1 MDEEFAP
8 LRFCTTGPDYI
19 TVRSRPRTGYIPLH
33 LLPLLPHI
41 LLVPRDLAISSVDLD
56 IPSAQQEPVF
66 ESTHIISL
74 LRGEL
79 DDAEAARVEKLLKNK
94 GVVGLHFP
102 LHAIAICDNKPSP
115 SGDSDTYYASS
126 ALLALRETSMQSP
139 ENELPSEAELTR

>member
-41 LLVPRDLAISSVDLD
+41 LLVPRDLAISSADLG
-56 IPSAQQEPVF
+56 IPSAQQEPIF
-66 ESTHIISL
+66 ESTHVISL

-79 DDAEAARVEKLLKNK
+79 DDAQAARVEKLLKDK
-94 GVVGLHFP
+94 GVVGVHFP
-102 LHAIAICDNKPSP
+102 LHATAARDNTPSP
-115 SGDSDTYYASS
+115 SGDSDAYYASS